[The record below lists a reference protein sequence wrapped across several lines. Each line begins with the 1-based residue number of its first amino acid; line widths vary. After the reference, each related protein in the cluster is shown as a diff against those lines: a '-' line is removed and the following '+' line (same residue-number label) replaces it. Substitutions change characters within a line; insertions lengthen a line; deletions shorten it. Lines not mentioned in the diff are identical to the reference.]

1 VASWASCRQVRG
13 LVCAGHHKPHG
24 GLLRLAAASP
34 AAGCSDS
41 EPAAPSK
48 TNQIDTEI
56 QKSEMSSSIP
66 AVPSKINQI
75 DREIQKSEMNSLP
88 ECRRLPESP
97 WTVAHRSPC
106 ERQLARVR
114 ASRRPPAEG
123 SLSGE
128 HTSMPPPL
136 ADGSQSSSPSSLG
149 HRPFASS
156 VLPQCR
162 WLTDGE
168 ESKNQEW
175 S

>member
-1 VASWASCRQVRG
+1 MAAAGRRRHGRAGEEAVEIRTQTAAPGSWGAAAAESWASCRQVRG

-48 TNQIDTEI
+48 
-56 QKSEMSSSIP
+56 
-66 AVPSKINQI
+66 INQI

-97 WTVAHRSPC
+97 WMVAHRCPC
-106 ERQLARVR
+106 GRQLAGVR
-114 ASRRPPAEG
+114 ASRRPLAEG

-136 ADGSQSSSPSSLG
+136 ADGSPEQ
-149 HRPFASS
+149 
-156 VLPQCR
+156 
-162 WLTDGE
+162 
-168 ESKNQEW
+168 
-175 S
+175 